1 MLLERPL
8 GLARM
13 LVILQIMMAMT
24 LMLITFAILRPWI
37 HYEGFAYTKYLSY
50 MVLFVAVMVVEFLTR
65 PIRLQNVYCMPARM
79 MAVLSRRQVVFPFLA
94 LLGAMFLLKETM
106 LSRSYLLVFGALFSG
121 LIAISNFRFLPY
133 LANFCISK
141 TNKEVQSILLVAN
154 QADADNFAQ
163 RVANGEFL
171 GIDLAGYIEIGNGEP
186 SKDGVVPCL
195 GSLEDIESICDE
207 AKVSGLAV
215 VNYHEF
221 DDVFDS
227 LAKYCEYRSIRF
239 VVVDGVRDRLGEN
252 YAFYQFGGNNFYVS
266 IPEPLEDPVNQLL
279 KRGLDIAVSL
289 FALAVTMPLASLLVF
304 TIHRM
309 YSPGP
314 LFYRQERVGKD
325 GKRFQIFK
333 FRTMTVAHDQ
343 DGVQATKN
351 DVRLFPGGGF
361 LRKVSIDELPQFINV
376 LLGHMSVVGPR
387 PHYIS
392 HDESFKE
399 VAKNYPVR
407 QFTKPG
413 ITGLAQVN
421 GCRGEIKQPADLLN
435 RVRWDIEYIRS
446 WTPWLDLK
454 IIMMTLRETV
464 WPSSRAY

>member
-1 MLLERPL
+1 
-8 GLARM
+8 M
-13 LVILQIMMAMT
+13 LVILQIMMAMV
-24 LMLITFAILRPWI
+24 LMLVTFAVLRPWI
-37 HYEGFAYTKYLSY
+37 HYDGFAYTKYGSY
-50 MVLFVAVMVVEFLTR
+50 MVLFVATMIVEFLTR
-65 PIRLQNVYCMPARM
+65 PARLQNVYCMPWRV
-79 MAVLSRRQVVFPFLA
+79 MAVLSRRQIVFPFLA
-94 LLGAMFLLKETM
+94 LLGAMFLLKDTT
-106 LSRSYLLVFGALFSG
+106 LSRSYLILLGVFFSG
-121 LIAISNFRFLPY
+121 MIAASNFRLLPA
-133 LANFCISK
+133 LANFCFSK
-141 TNKEVQSILLVAN
+141 SRKEIQSILLVSN
-154 QADADNFAQ
+154 QADADTFAE
-163 RVANGEFL
+163 RVAKGEFL
-171 GIDLAGYIEIGNGEP
+171 GIDLAGYIEIGDGEP
-186 SKDGVVPCL
+186 SEDGKVPCL
-195 GSLEDIESICDE
+195 GSLDDIDSICDE

-215 VNYHEF
+215 VNYHEY

-227 LAKYCEYRSIRF
+227 LAKYCEYKSIRF

-266 IPEPLEDPVNQLL
+266 IPEPLEDPVNQII
-279 KRGLDIAVSL
+279 KRAIDITVSL
-289 FALAVTMPLASLLVF
+289 VALAVTMPLASLLVF
-304 TIHRM
+304 AIHRIH
-309 YSPGP
+309 SPGP

-325 GKRFQIFK
+325 GKRFRIFK

-446 WTPWLDLK
+446 WTPWLDFK
-454 IIMMTLRETV
+454 IIVMTLRETV